1 MKVRGRRAAGG
12 AAGAMIMVLS
22 CCATA
27 ALADEMPPPGFSGR
41 DDEENDDGQRL
52 LDARESQ
59 RSGAFLPWTLGPSVS
74 SQRALGFVTGGYD
87 AAWSR
92 GLFEAGAEA
101 VVWGPIA
108 LRAGGSYVEAQERVR
123 PWFGAH
129 AQLLRQQR
137 HGVDGALAVQYR
149 AGGFNLVPALESSLA
164 LGRHGERSGLFLQA
178 TYGVG
183 LQDGE
188 RYVDVRVAATRSLG
202 EHALVG
208 VEGRSQVDLE
218 REWPEPAGEPAYDL
232 RVGPFVSY
240 AAGAYVFTG
249 QAGMGAVKF
258 RATGDAPRTGLLGSL
273 GVGRVF

>member
-1 MKVRGRRAAGG
+1 MKVRGGKVVGG
-12 AAGAMIMVLS
+12 AARALVVFLS
-22 CCATA
+22 CCGTA
-27 ALADEMPPPGFSGR
+27 ALADEIPPPAFSGQ
-41 DDEENDDGQRL
+41 DGEENAEGRRL

-59 RSGAFLPWTLGPSVS
+59 RSGAFLPWTLGPAVS

-108 LRAGGSYVEAQERVR
+108 LRAGGSYVEAQDRVR
-123 PWFGAH
+123 PWFGAR
-129 AQLLRQQR
+129 AQLLHQGR

-164 LGRHGERSGLFLQA
+164 LGRHGDRSGVFLQA
-178 TYGVG
+178 IYGAG
-183 LQDGE
+183 LQEGE
-188 RYVDVRVAATRSLG
+188 RYIDVRVAATRSLG
-202 EHALVG
+202 EHTLVG

-249 QAGMGAVKF
+249 QAGVGVVKF
-258 RATGDAPRTGLLGSL
+258 RAAGDAPRTGLLGSL